1 MVSTA
6 SRQRAM
12 KNSFYNKESLHQL
25 ALAFLC
31 TLVITVLQVARALSP
46 ENGFVLPKDQQHH

>member
-1 MVSTA
+1 MVGTA

-12 KNSFYNKESLHQL
+12 KNSSYNKESLHQL

-31 TLVITVLQVARALSP
+31 TLVITVLQVVRALSP
-46 ENGFVLPKDQQHH
+46 SENGFVLPKDQHH

>member
-46 ENGFVLPKDQQHH
+46 ENGFVLPKDQQHR